1 MKSHNASEQ
10 ISLVTK
16 VSELEAYTMNLHN
29 EVDTLVT
36 SKKTEISQKL
46 NELSAYKLSTSK
58 MFEQVDE
65 IRVHFESLV
74 TLLACLTEQ
83 SSIVMN
89 LVRQPKLK

>member
-58 MFEQVDE
+58 MFE
-65 IRVHFESLV
+65 
-74 TLLACLTEQ
+74 
-83 SSIVMN
+83 
-89 LVRQPKLK
+89 